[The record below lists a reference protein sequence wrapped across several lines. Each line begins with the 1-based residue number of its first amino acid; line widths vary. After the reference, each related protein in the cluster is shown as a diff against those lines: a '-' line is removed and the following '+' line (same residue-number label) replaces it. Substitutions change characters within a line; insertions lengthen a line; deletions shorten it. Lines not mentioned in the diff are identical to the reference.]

1 MPPTY
6 CEQWSRGY
14 KEPRKPL
21 TTEQAKHRHENGK
34 LYTAL
39 FGDTSRPKC
48 FLEFSEFRSVAV
60 EFLDPALRTY
70 RDYSFQEK
78 KPGWLFLSVIRI
90 PGFPNDTAE
99 PNRATVYYVETDGHV
114 AIVRYEAYPTG
125 VGSYIAGREERTL
138 DVTNNWE
145 PFPEFGHY
153 KGLARF
159 DRGISWI
166 EEI

>member
-1 MPPTY
+1 MEIAY
-6 CEQWSRGY
+6 CEQWSRLY
-14 KEPRKPL
+14 SHPHDVL
-21 TTEQAKHRHENGK
+21 TEEEAERRHETGK

-39 FGDTSRPKC
+39 LGDPTKPTC
-48 FLEFSEFRSVAV
+48 FLEFSESRSVAV
-60 EFLDPALRTY
+60 NFLDSALRIY
-70 RDYSFQEK
+70 RGHSFQEK